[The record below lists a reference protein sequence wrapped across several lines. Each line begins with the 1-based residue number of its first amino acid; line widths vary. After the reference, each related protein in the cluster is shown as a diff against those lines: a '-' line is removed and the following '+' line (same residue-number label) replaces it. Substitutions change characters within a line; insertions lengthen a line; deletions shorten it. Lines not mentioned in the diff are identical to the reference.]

1 MVIGSKFYRAMDWQT
16 WLAVNQVSGA
26 VAIGRSMQRRVS
38 AGLQAFD
45 IAALAASRILANS
58 SQPR

>member
-16 WLAVNQVSGA
+16 WLAVSQVSGA

-38 AGLQAFD
+38 SGLQAFD
-45 IAALAASRILANS
+45 TAALAASRILANS